1 MQILS
6 NVNIIHLIISHEGNS
21 FVSPRIVM
29 FLSI

>member
-6 NVNIIHLIISHEGNS
+6 NVNIIHLIIGHEENS